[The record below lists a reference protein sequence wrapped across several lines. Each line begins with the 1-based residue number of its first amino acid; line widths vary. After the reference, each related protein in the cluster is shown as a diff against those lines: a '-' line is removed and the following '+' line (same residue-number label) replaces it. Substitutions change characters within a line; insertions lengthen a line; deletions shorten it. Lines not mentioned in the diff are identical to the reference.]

1 MAFSFSLPSTGT
13 STSVGT
19 NIFSTSAPQQQ
30 QQQQQHQPQHQPQP
44 SSSLFGPPKSTLFG
58 NSFPSST
65 ATSTPGTFNS
75 SGIPSFGV
83 GLPSMQQQQQQQP
96 TLPSN
101 FATHPFQYIQECF
114 QPTSANYRFRTFFY
128 NQAPAQG
135 IGFSPSNQQGS
146 ASAPPPPPNVTQS
159 LWDQVLSDNPD
170 PKNMI
175 PIMANGFSDLQA
187 RQEWQQQISEAQI
200 TKLKELEERTSLLI
214 REQQVGLSSHI
225 QLIKGQQQKLTLLL
239 LNIMKK
245 VEHSPSPLTEEE
257 RALFSQIQN
266 LQNRLSSSSSS
277 HLSPALIK
285 SLIRDQQAINSSP
298 HRTLDPLYKS
308 RSMVVSGA
316 GKDDLIS
323 FLAEQQQSITSLN
336 GIIDS
341 ELKKVL

>member
-13 STSVGT
+13 TTSAGT
-19 NIFSTSAPQQQ
+19 NIFGGTSPPQQQ
-30 QQQQQHQPQHQPQP
+30 QQQQQPQQPQQ

-58 NSFPSST
+58 SSFPSST

-83 GLPSMQQQQQQQP
+83 GLPSMQQQQQQP
-96 TLPSN
+96 TPPSN

-128 NQAPAQG
+128 NQAPGQG
-135 IGFSPSNQQGS
+135 IGFLPSNQQGS
-146 ASAPPPPPNVTQS
+146 ASAPPPPPNVSQS

-175 PIMANGFSDLQA
+175 PIMANGFLDLQA

-225 QLIKGQQQKLTLLL
+225 QLIKRQQQKLTLLL

-245 VEHSPSPLTEEE
+245 VEHSPSPLTQEE

-308 RSMVVSGA
+308 RSMVVCGA
-316 GKDDLIS
+316 GKEDLLS

-336 GIIDS
+336 AIIDS